1 MSEAART
8 LPDTGR
14 LAADDAKETLRP
26 RLREHRRSHHAHPET
41 GHSRACHAL
50 TEHALEAVG
59 DALSVTAFVSTGAEP
74 CTRLLL
80 ERLHERGVR
89 VLLPALGPQLARCWA
104 PFQGGSDLRER
115 APRRPP
121 EPSGDP
127 LPAEAVCEVD
137 AMLIPALAVDR
148 GGRRLGQ
155 GGGWYDRMLPL
166 RGQGVPAFALLHP
179 DELVQGPLPTEDHDE
194 KVDAVITAEE
204 WFLLE
209 GSRFAA
215 GA

>member
-1 MSEAART
+1 MSDGARI
-8 LPDTGR
+8 LPDTTR
-14 LAADDAKETLRP
+14 LAADDAKETLRSL
-26 RLREHRRSHHAHPET
+26 LRAHRRSHHAHPEHAHT
-41 GHSRACHAL
+41 RACHSL

-59 DALSVTAFVSTGAEP
+59 DSLSVAAFVSTGAEP

-104 PFQGGSDLRER
+104 EFQGGEDLCER

-127 LPAEAVCEVD
+127 LPAEAVAGVG
-137 AMLIPALAVDR
+137 ALLVPALAVDR
-148 GGRRLGQ
+148 AGRRLGQ

-166 RGQGVPAFALLHP
+166 RGEGVLAFALLHP
-179 DELVQGPLPTEDHDE
+179 DELVEGPLPTEDHDE
-194 KVDAVITAEE
+194 RVDAVVTAEE